1 MFSLCM
7 FIVQVVSGGGSAVEA
22 VEAAVMVLED
32 NPAFDAGVLVFM
44 CMYNAVGIN
53 MKGSLI
59 HK

>member
-1 MFSLCM
+1 M